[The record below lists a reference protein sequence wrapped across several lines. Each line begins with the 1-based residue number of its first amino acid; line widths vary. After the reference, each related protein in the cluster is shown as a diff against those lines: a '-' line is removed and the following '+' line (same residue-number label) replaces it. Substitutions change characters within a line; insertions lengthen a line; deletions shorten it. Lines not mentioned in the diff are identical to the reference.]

1 MGALRANEM
10 DQLQFLHA
18 TSKHAETFIALQER
32 SIDVKLYGSVGGLE
46 EALRE
51 ITENILY
58 LLRFHDELV
67 GSAAYRV
74 RPGGS
79 VYISNVVVDR
89 KHRRRGFARAALSYI
104 LEMNKHAPRFDLVT
118 HPENEHALRLYLSL
132 GFEVESRRENF
143 FRDGEPRLVLA
154 RSR

>member
-1 MGALRANEM
+1 M
-10 DQLQFLHA
+10 DQIQFLQA
-18 TSKHAETFIALQER
+18 TAKHAETFIALQER
-32 SIDVKLYGSVGGLE
+32 STDLRLYGPVGELKD
-46 EALRE
+46 AQRE
-51 ITENILY
+51 IAENILY
-58 LLRFHDELV
+58 LLRLHDEVV

-74 RPGGS
+74 RPDGS

-89 KHRRRGFARAALSYI
+89 NHRRRGFARAALTYI
-104 LEMNKHAPRFDLVT
+104 LETNNDAPRVDLVT

-143 FRDGEPRLVLA
+143 VSDGEPRLVLA